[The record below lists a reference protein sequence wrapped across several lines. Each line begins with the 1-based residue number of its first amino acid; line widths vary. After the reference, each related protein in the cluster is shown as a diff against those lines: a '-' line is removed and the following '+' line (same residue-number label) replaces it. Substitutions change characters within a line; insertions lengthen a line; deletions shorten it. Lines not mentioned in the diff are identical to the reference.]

1 MKTLNTKGHRERRK
15 LIQQG
20 TDPRTAFEQ
29 ALSNPDNHS
38 TFKQGRK
45 KSTNN
50 SRPATKYTEFVVTS
64 RNLQRLYS
72 GALESPA

>member
-1 MKTLNTKGHRERRK
+1 MKTLTAKGHRERRK

-45 KSTNN
+45 K
-50 SRPATKYTEFVVTS
+50 
-64 RNLQRLYS
+64 
-72 GALESPA
+72 